1 MSFNKRNSNTV
12 LVLMPDKHMGN
23 VVVSLPAIV
32 ALKEF
37 FKGKKFFLVIDEAY
51 SDIVEPLIRMENVFF
66 FPRKQL
72 KKNHFIKRVTIF
84 SWFIHQLRG
93 ISPDIAIDLQG
104 GYASSILT
112 YLSGAPVRVARS
124 TAKRAYLYN
133 REVKLSEGKHKVYN
147 YTDIA
152 SAVGAHSIDIY
163 YRLKAMGAKKASLSK
178 KLLDECIISDMPIA
192 CIHPGAGRFF
202 RQWNS
207 GGYADLSD
215 WLLEEGFQVFLVGSS
230 NDDLKKIDEII
241 SLTKNKIYNLGGKL
255 SIGELMA
262 LLEISSLY
270 IGNDSGP
277 MHIAAA
283 MGTPVIALF
292 GPGVDRRW
300 RPLSDKAIVLRGAE
314 RCQKCKGKDCQF
326 DFRCI
331 KTLSSEAV
339 KTAIRELLEHG
350 AYDIIEKKF

>member
-37 FKGKKFFLVIDEAY
+37 FKGKNFFLVIDEAY
-51 SDIVEPLIRMENVFF
+51 GDIVEPLIRMENVFF

-72 KKNHFIKRVTIF
+72 KKNHFIKRVAIF
-84 SWFIHQLRG
+84 FRFIHQLRG
-93 ISPDIAIDLQG
+93 ISPNIAIDLQG

-133 REVKLSEGKHKVYN
+133 RKVKLSEGKHKVYN

-163 YRLKAMGAKKASLSK
+163 YRLKAVGAKKVSLSK
-178 KLLDECIISDMPIA
+178 KLLDEGIISDMPIA

-207 GGYADLSD
+207 DGFADISD
-215 WLLEEGFQVFLVGSS
+215 WLFSEGFQVAFVGSS
-230 NDDLKKIDEII
+230 GDLKKIQEII
-241 SLTKNKIYNLGGKL
+241 SLTKHTMYNLGGKL
-255 SIGELMA
+255 SLGELMA
-262 LLEISSLY
+262 LLEILLEINSLY

-277 MHIAAA
+277 LHLAAA
-283 MGTPVIALF
+283 MGIPVIALF

-300 RPLSDKAIVLRGAE
+300 RPLSEKSILLRGNK

-326 DFRCI
+326 DFICI
-331 KTLSSEAV
+331 RTLSSEAV
-339 KTAIRELLEHG
+339 KIAIETLLG
-350 AYDIIEKKF
+350 TGTC